1 MFGREIRSQRLVATR
16 YEPPYLVSFKAV
28 VPVIGDLIGG
38 FTLESVDGGTRLSR
52 WAELNAGGIRGAIGS
67 ILAPLVRRSWATELS
82 NLKRLI
88 EAQTDSTLEPELG
101 HSTLDQTGEALEG
114 V

>member
-16 YEPPYLVSFKAV
+16 YEPPQLVAFTAV
-28 VPVIGDLIGG
+28 VPIIGDLIGG

-52 WAELNAGGIRGAIGS
+52 WGELHAGGPRGVIGS
-67 ILAPLVRRSWATELS
+67 ILAPVVRRSWGTELS
-82 NLKRLI
+82 NIKRLI
-88 EAQTDSTLEPELG
+88 EARPDVTRPLEVG
-101 HSTLDQTGEALEG
+101 DRAHGQAADALEH